1 MSELTDQQ
9 IFDRLG
15 AIKGLPTCSQWA
27 EGFADSIRD
36 QIISG
41 RTLSDR
47 QKATCNKILKEN
59 SKEAQKSLANWKSEY
74 KMHHKKKAM
83 QIALYYNSQAVGY
96 YGDIVKTILAGDVP
110 RRGPYLKMCN
120 NKYAKKVLAEL
131 ERKPRFG
138 TEDHIIPNSKFLSG
152 YSFNKTMMAEA
163 GHEEK
168 WVSSEEQ
175 ENFKKKGGI
184 IIAIDDK
191 ILSAAKGSKRYLV
204 LPFGSVKTYYVEERF
219 LKKKPASKKKSKEN
233 A

>member
-36 QIISG
+36 QIKRG

-59 SKEAQKSLANWKSEY
+59 SKEAQKSLANWESEY
-74 KMHHKKKAM
+74 RMHHKTKAM
-83 QIALYYNSQAVGY
+83 QIALYYSSQAAGY
-96 YGDIVKTILAGDVP
+96 YGDVVKTILAGDVP
-110 RRGPYLKMCN
+110 RRGSYLKMQN

-138 TEDHIIPNSKFLSG
+138 ADDHIIPNTKFQTG
-152 YSFNKTMMAEA
+152 YSFSNAMMRST
-163 GHEEK
+163 K
-168 WVSSEEQ
+168 SEEYVSA
-175 ENFKKKGGI
+175 EERNNFRQRGGVI
-184 IIAIDDK
+184 IGIDDK
-191 ILSAAKGSKRYLV
+191 IVSAAKGSKRYIV
-204 LPFGSVKTYYVEERF
+204 LPFGSIKTYFVEERF
-219 LKKKPASKKKSKEN
+219 LKIKPKVKKA
-233 A
+233 